1 MSSECHLKPVSLIL
15 PTDLWHR
22 LEYLWFLS
30 KFEKTELACVSKTK
44 AWGGRNWKSKCVNV
58 NMNSW
63 KFVSK
68 TAENTSS
75 SWTWLT

>member
-1 MSSECHLKPVSLIL
+1 MFNCMSSECHLKPVSLIL

-44 AWGGRNWKSKCVNV
+44 A
-58 NMNSW
+58 
-63 KFVSK
+63 
-68 TAENTSS
+68 
-75 SWTWLT
+75 